1 MHCQHMEKPAI
12 GHETCQEQLDLE
24 MARYTCVNT
33 VRADNHVHGVV
44 ECEEDRRRKWK
55 SVVDSHETKQ
65 HANNGGEWESGNGES
80 EAKK

>member
-1 MHCQHMEKPAI
+1 MHCQHIKSPEICHGPAN
-12 GHETCQEQLDLE
+12 LDLE